1 MIVSQV
7 GISGSTKLGDFVVC
21 AGQAGFSGHLTI
33 GDGVTLAARAGVIH
47 DLEAGRTYGGAP
59 AVPIMQWR
67 RQTVALTRLGMKTA
81 SR

>member
-1 MIVSQV
+1 
-7 GISGSTKLGDFVVC
+7 
-21 AGQAGFSGHLTI
+21 
-33 GDGVTLAARAGVIH
+33 
-47 DLEAGRTYGGAP
+47 LEAGRTYGGAP